1 MTTIAMYGRF
11 VAVSLVLL
19 GACSGGAA
27 TNRPADTDEAAAGAA
42 AGRPAAPVRYSL
54 AAGSVIDA
62 ALTNTITS
70 RTARAGDAFTAQVVE
85 DVRNAG
91 GAVAI
96 PAGSTVHGTI
106 IEVSPAPNDNATGT
120 LTLDVSSVT
129 VHGQSYQLDATIDA
143 LETVHQGRGIETADA
158 ARTAGGAAA
167 GAIIGQVITKNPKG
181 TIIGGVL
188 GGAAGAAVSA
198 IMKDKDIVLP
208 AGSHLLLTLQE
219 RLTVSSR

>member
-1 MTTIAMYGRF
+1 MTPILKHGRIL
-11 VAVSLVLL
+11 AVSLALL
-19 GACSGGAA
+19 VGCSGGAA
-27 TNRPADTDEAAAGAA
+27 TNRPADSDEEAAKARSATPAG
-42 AGRPAAPVRYSL
+42 PVRYSL
-54 AAGSVIDA
+54 ATGTVIDA
-62 ALTNTITS
+62 ALTATITS
-70 RTARAGDAFTAQVVE
+70 RTARAGDAFTAQVVK

-96 PAGSTVHGTI
+96 PAGSTVHGSI
-106 IEVSPAPNDNATGT
+106 LKVSSAPNDNATGT
-120 LTLDVSSVT
+120 LTLVVSSVT
-129 VHGQSYQLDATIDA
+129 VHGQSYDLEASIDA
-143 LETVHQGRGIETADA
+143 LETVHEGRGVETVDA

-167 GAIIGQVITKNPKG
+167 GAIIGQVITKNSKG

-219 RLTVSSR
+219 RLMVSSR

>member
-1 MTTIAMYGRF
+1 MTTIAMSGRLL
-11 VAVSLVLL
+11 AGSLILL
-19 GACSGGAA
+19 GGCSGGAA
-27 TNRPADTDEAAAGAA
+27 TNRPADTDEAARAA
-42 AGRPAAPVRYSL
+42 AARPDAPVRYSL
-54 AAGSVIDA
+54 AAGVVIDA

-70 RTARAGDAFTAQVVE
+70 RTAKAGDAFTASVVE

-106 IEVSPAPNDNATGT
+106 VEVSSAPNDNATGT
-120 LTLDVSSVT
+120 LTLAVSSVT
-129 VHGQSYQLDATIDA
+129 VHGQAYDLDASIDA
-143 LETVHQGRGIETADA
+143 LETVHKGRGIETVDA

-208 AGSHLLLTLQE
+208 AGSHLILTLRE
-219 RLTVSSR
+219 RVTVSAR

>member
-1 MTTIAMYGRF
+1 MTTIAMYGRLL
-11 VAVSLVLL
+11 AGSLILL
-19 GACSGGAA
+19 GGCSGSAA
-27 TNRPADTDEAAAGAA
+27 TNRPVDTDAEAARTAA
-42 AGRPAAPVRYSL
+42 ATPAAPARYSV
-54 AAGSVIDA
+54 AAGTVIDA
-62 ALTNTITS
+62 ALTSTITS
-70 RTARAGDAFTAQVVE
+70 RTAHAGDAFTASVVE

-106 IEVSPAPNDNATGT
+106 LKVSSAPNDNATGT
-120 LTLDVSSVT
+120 LTLAVSGVT
-129 VHGQSYQLDATIDA
+129 VHGQAYDLNASIDA

-167 GAIIGQVITKNPKG
+167 GAVIGQVITKNSKG

-208 AGSHLLLTLQE
+208 AGSHLMLTLQE